1 MGGLKEFREFASRGN
16 VIDLAVGVIIGA
28 SFGKIVTSVVD
39 DLLMPPLGLLLGHVD
54 FKDMF
59 VSLNG
64 TTYPTLAAAKA
75 VSAPTIN
82 YGQFINAVIQFLIVA
97 FAVFMLVRQIN
108 KLKTPAPA
116 PPAPEAKDC
125 PYCISRIP
133 AKATRCPQCTS
144 ELRAA

>member
-1 MGGLKEFREFASRGN
+1 SRGN

-108 KLKTPAPA
+108 KLKTRAPA

>member
-1 MGGLKEFREFASRGN
+1 
-16 VIDLAVGVIIGA
+16 
-28 SFGKIVTSVVD
+28 
-39 DLLMPPLGLLLGHVD
+39 
-54 FKDMF
+54 
-59 VSLNG
+59 
-64 TTYPTLAAAKA
+64 
-75 VSAPTIN
+75 
-82 YGQFINAVIQFLIVA
+82 
-97 FAVFMLVRQIN
+97 MLVRQIN

>member
-1 MGGLKEFREFASRGN
+1 MGVLKEFREFASRGN

-39 DLLMPPLGLLLGHVD
+39 DLLMPPLGWLLGHVD

>member
-1 MGGLKEFREFASRGN
+1 MGVLKEFREFASRGN